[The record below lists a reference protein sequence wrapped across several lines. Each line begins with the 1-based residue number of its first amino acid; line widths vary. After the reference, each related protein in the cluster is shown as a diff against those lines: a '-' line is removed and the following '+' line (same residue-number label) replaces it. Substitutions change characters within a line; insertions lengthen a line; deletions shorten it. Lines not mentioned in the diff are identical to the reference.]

1 MKKLAIVLSG
11 DLRLDFAIANVIIGL
26 KRYNEDLI
34 DTIYVYSDMP
44 QERREQITSLWA
56 DRIVFVDFAYE
67 DFARDF
73 AISTG
78 GEIPKLIAENK
89 RFGHYI
95 YAKFYCFDYL
105 SDYENVL
112 WLDADTL
119 CLNSLTPILCGEAL
133 SFKWHNG
140 QTSQIRAYLRAT
152 SAGGGGFSRKSA

>member
-78 GEIPKLIAENK
+78 EKS
-89 RFGHYI
+89 
-95 YAKFYCFDYL
+95 L
-105 SDYENVL
+105 S
-112 WLDADTL
+112 
-119 CLNSLTPILCGEAL
+119 
-133 SFKWHNG
+133 
-140 QTSQIRAYLRAT
+140 
-152 SAGGGGFSRKSA
+152 